1 LEDCIW
7 TTFHRIEGIKS
18 EYNNL
23 SEKEIEKIVKKEIK
37 DFMDTTK
44 AHEVVV
50 KIIQKELG
58 TKKIDEKIV
67 DLSTKVV
74 VELFK
79 TLWQRKSFWES
90 PLKGVR

>member
-1 LEDCIW
+1 MALTGED
-7 TTFHRIEGIKS
+7 K
-18 EYNNL
+18 
-23 SEKEIEKIVKKEIK
+23 KEIERIVKKEVK
-37 DFMDTTK
+37 DFMDSTK
-44 AHEVVV
+44 ASDIVI

-90 PLKGVR
+90 PLKSVK

>member
-1 LEDCIW
+1 MALTDQDKREIE
-7 TTFHRIEGIKS
+7 RITK
-18 EYNNL
+18 
-23 SEKEIEKIVKKEIK
+23 KEINSFLESTNAEKIVI
-37 DFMDTTK
+37 
-44 AHEVVV
+44 

-58 TKKIDEKIV
+58 TKKIDDKIV

-90 PLKGVR
+90 PLKNVR

>member
-1 LEDCIW
+1 MALTSSD
-7 TTFHRIEGIKS
+7 K
-18 EYNNL
+18 N
-23 SEKEIEKIVKKEIK
+23 EIK
-37 DFMDTTK
+37 AIAQREMKSFLDTSQ
-44 AHEVVV
+44 AHNVVI

-58 TKKIDEKIV
+58 TRKIDDKII

-90 PLKGVR
+90 ALKNVR